1 MKKEVPNYNKGL
13 SIDETFNNLSKVNQK
28 LIIDFLKY
36 CQISS
41 VHDKTQDK
49 IKRKIV
55 CFADVVQEDLNRFN
69 LDKLREL
76 IPIINKS
83 DKSKDYKDDLLKQI
97 KRFLKWKF
105 EDWSVRFK
113 EFSDFKYMEKGEKKK
128 TLKYSDLFT
137 PDEINLILKGINDVQ
152 LQTIIV
158 LLHTTATRPEEILN
172 LTFRD
177 VDYKNKILHV
187 YSHKT
192 KQGRDIPLSEEALS
206 YLRRYEKEFSIDTNP
221 KSLIFTYNNK
231 PLKSSTLTTKFARVQ
246 KKLKLNKQFFP
257 YILRHSTLQNWRL
270 TLDPETY
277 QKVSG
282 HSIETALNFYGHL
295 DSKQIKKQF
304 NEKIFKAEELP
315 ESKREEL
322 ENRIEEQQKLI
333 EELISQ
339 EKERGQKLLFL
350 ANQIN
355 DIQNKTLNKNYKRG

>member
-1 MKKEVPNYNKGL
+1 MKAVIPNYREGS
-13 SIDETFNNLSKVNQK
+13 SIDETFNKLSKVNQK
-28 LIIDFLKY
+28 LINDFLKY

-55 CFADVVQEDLNRFN
+55 CFADVVEEDLSKFN

-105 EDWSVRFK
+105 EDWSIRFK

-137 PDEINLILKGINDVQ
+137 PEEINQILKSINDPQ

-158 LLHTTATRPEEILN
+158 LLHTTASRPEEILN

-177 VDYKNKILHV
+177 IDYKNKILHV
-187 YSHKT
+187 YSKKT

-206 YLRRYEKEFSIDTNP
+206 YLRRYEKEFCPDTNP
-221 KSLIFTYNNK
+221 KSFIFTSNDK
-231 PLKSSTLTTKFARVQ
+231 PLGSSTLTTKFSRLQ
-246 KKLKLNKQFFP
+246 KKLKLKKQFFP
-257 YILRHSTLQNWRL
+257 YILRHSTLQHWRL

-322 ENRIEEQQKLI
+322 EKEIENLKATLKNVVNYLQTETKKPLKPHKPI
-333 EELISQ
+333 IFGGEE
-339 EKERGQKLLFL
+339 F
-350 ANQIN
+350 
-355 DIQNKTLNKNYKRG
+355 